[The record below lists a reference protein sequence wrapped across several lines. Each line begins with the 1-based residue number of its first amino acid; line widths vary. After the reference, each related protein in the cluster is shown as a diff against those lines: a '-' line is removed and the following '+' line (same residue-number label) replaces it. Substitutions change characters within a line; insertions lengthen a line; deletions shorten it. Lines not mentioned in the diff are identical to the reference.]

1 MVCVQVYTAIETV
14 MSSIT
19 LRYLAQMVANTA
31 YLLSN
36 DLTSFSMR
44 STATHR
50 DRVFDGIDQL
60 HGILDR
66 IEQSVD
72 EQPLQKERHV

>member
-1 MVCVQVYTAIETV
+1 MN
-14 MSSIT
+14 SLT

-36 DLTSFSMR
+36 DLVSFSVR
-44 STATHR
+44 STAIRR
-50 DRVFDGIDQL
+50 DRVLGSIDQL